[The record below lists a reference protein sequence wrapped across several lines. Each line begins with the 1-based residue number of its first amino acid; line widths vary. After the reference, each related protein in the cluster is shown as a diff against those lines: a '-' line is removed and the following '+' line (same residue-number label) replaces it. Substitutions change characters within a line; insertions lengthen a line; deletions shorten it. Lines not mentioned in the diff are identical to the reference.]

1 VRALVIGVR
10 EFAAILDEVPPM
22 THKLLR
28 ALAARI
34 RELDSEIFA

>member
-1 VRALVIGVR
+1 VIGIR
-10 EFAAILDEVPPM
+10 EFGAILDEVPSM

-34 RELDSEIFA
+34 RTLDTEVYG